1 MGRALEER
9 RGEKRRAT
17 LKEKRGEEGRGAGR
31 GEEMIWDRRGEARR
45 GEARR
50 GEARRD
56 EEEISSAHIACQ
68 VAGVVSTEVSL
79 MCMHMC
85 IVVAGVASTE
95 VSTVSNSSVG
105 T

>member
-1 MGRALEER
+1 MQGEVGRGWER
-9 RGEKRRAT
+9 RE
-17 LKEKRGEEGRGAGR
+17 GEEG
-31 GEEMIWDRRGEARR
+31 GEARR
-45 GEARR
+45 GRGGEARR